1 MEIGGKGIFNKNWIT
16 NWLIPVL
23 VGVIAYLFAPIIL
36 NMFDANTAINRFAIV
51 TIIILLSTLI
61 FVAFSMKG
69 NKKNNNK
76 S

>member
-1 MEIGGKGIFNKNWIT
+1 MLEKHWIT
-16 NWLIPVL
+16 NWLIPIL
-23 VGVIAYLFAPIIL
+23 VGVIAYLLAPIIL
-36 NMFDANTAINRFAIV
+36 NMFDVNTAINRFVVV

-69 NKKNNNK
+69 NNNK

>member
-1 MEIGGKGIFNKNWIT
+1 MLEKHWIT
-16 NWLIPVL
+16 NWLIPIL
-23 VGVIAYLFAPIIL
+23 VGVIAYLLAPIIL
-36 NMFDANTAINRFAIV
+36 NMFDANTAINRFAVV

-69 NKKNNNK
+69 NNKDNNK

>member
-1 MEIGGKGIFNKNWIT
+1 MLEKHWIT
-16 NWLIPVL
+16 NWLIPIL
-23 VGVIAYLFAPIIL
+23 VGVIAYLLAPIIL
-36 NMFDANTAINRFAIV
+36 NMFDANTAINRFVVV

-69 NKKNNNK
+69 NNNK